1 MQRVLKAGS
10 CVVNSLSN
18 SGDTPMAPDPILRF
32 ERFEIVPAERVL
44 RVDGRS
50 AAIGARAFDLLLAL
64 AERRGQLVS
73 KQELLDLV
81 WPGVVVEEH
90 NIAAQM
96 STLRKLLGAD
106 VIATIAGRGY
116 RFVAPPAALA
126 SREVASGPAARR
138 TLPEPRTR
146 FIGRDAALA
155 DLARL
160 LPQSR
165 LITLAGIGGS
175 GKTRLALEFARRQL
189 GAFAGGVHFVDLAP
203 LHSPERVASAFAAAL
218 GLREEHDAALVED
231 VAAHLAQ
238 RELLIVLDNCE
249 PVRSG
254 VAALA
259 NAVLAH
265 AGASRIIATSRE
277 PLGVPGEQLYRLRGM
292 SLPATS
298 EPAEVQDADAVRLFA
313 DRARLSVPEF
323 QIGPDNA
330 AAVAEVCR
338 RLDGIALAIELAA
351 ARVALL
357 PVSDIAAHLGES
369 LRLLDGGTGAA
380 AGDMR
385 QRTLLAAIEWSHD
398 QLAPAAQ
405 RLLWH
410 TAVFAGGWTLPAAT
424 AVAGCADE
432 YETLGL
438 LTALHDH
445 SLITVERVQA
455 GPPRYRMLETV
466 RQFARQRLEHNGA
479 TDAAQARHAEHLLV
493 LAESLAPQLRG
504 PQQPQAMARLRAEQ
518 ENLVAAIGWCVAE
531 SSQPEPQQAMR
542 LVAATGRYWVF
553 NAIALGR
560 DLALAALRH
569 DCGQAASAARFQ
581 TLLLLSQLQMHGGD
595 ADGARA
601 HGQQALALAQ
611 SQANVDW
618 QTQAHAALGSA
629 CNVAGD
635 EDAALRHHSEALALA
650 ESGGNAFHI
659 AMVSNNLGEIQRA
672 RGQWGH
678 AEQCYR
684 RALQVQRS
692 IGDVLLVLIVLHN
705 LVRLMVSAGRYDEA
719 RSFAIEAEGLLRG
732 IDEIV
737 LKFELLK
744 VSAGLAACLDE
755 HALAA
760 RWWGAGSARFVD
772 AGYRDPSVDEQE
784 SARRHAAARAALGD
798 AAFAAAV
805 SAGQRLAIEDAM
817 RELGQWLARGA

>member
-1 MQRVLKAGS
+1 
-10 CVVNSLSN
+10 
-18 SGDTPMAPDPILRF
+18 MAPDPTLRF
-32 ERFEIVPAERVL
+32 GRFEIVPAERVL
-44 RVDGRS
+44 RVDGRN

-106 VIATIAGRGY
+106 MIATIAGRGY
-116 RFVAPPAALA
+116 RFVAPPSALA
-126 SREVASGPAARR
+126 QQEPPREPAERHS
-138 TLPEPRTR
+138 LPEPRTR

-160 LPQSR
+160 LPHSR

-175 GKTRLALEFARRQL
+175 GKTRLALEFARRHV
-189 GAFAGGVHFVDLAP
+189 GAFAGGVHFVDLAA
-203 LHSPERVASAFAAAL
+203 LQSPERVASACAAAL
-218 GLREEHDAALVED
+218 GLREEHDAALVEG

-259 NAVLAH
+259 NAVLAR
-265 AGASRIIATSRE
+265 AGASRVVATSRE

-357 PVSDIAAHLGES
+357 PVSDIAARLGES
-369 LRLLDGGTGAA
+369 LRLLDGGTSAA
-380 AGDMR
+380 TGDMR

-398 QLAPAAQ
+398 QLSPAAQ

-410 TAVFAGGWTLPAAT
+410 VAVFAGGWTLPAAT
-424 AVAGCADE
+424 AVAGCTDE

-445 SLITVERVQA
+445 SLITVERVQS

-466 RQFARQRLEHNGA
+466 RQFARQRLEHSGA
-479 TDAAQARHAEHLLV
+479 ADAAQARHAEHLLV

-518 ENLVAAIGWCVAE
+518 ENLVAAIGWCAAE
-531 SSQPEPQQAMR
+531 GSPAEPQQALR

-569 DCGQAASAARFQ
+569 DRDEAPTAARCQ
-581 TLLLLSQLQMHGGD
+581 TLLALSQLYMHSGD
-595 ADGARA
+595 DGSALTYGR
-601 HGQQALALAQ
+601 QALALAQ
-611 SQANVDW
+611 GAANIEW
-618 QTQAHAALGSA
+618 QTLAFAAMGSA
-629 CNVAGD
+629 CNVSAD
-635 EDAALRHHSEALALA
+635 ADAALGYHMQALALA
-650 ESGGNAFHI
+650 EISGNAFHI
-659 AMVSNNLGEIQRA
+659 ALVSNNLGEIERG
-672 RGQWGH
+672 RGQWDS
-678 AEQCYR
+678 AERAYR
-684 RALQVQRS
+684 RALQLQRS
-692 IGDVLLVLIVLHN
+692 LGDALGALIVLHN
-705 LVRLMVSAGRYDEA
+705 LVRLMVATHRYDEA
-719 RSFAIEAEGLLRG
+719 QAFAIEAEVLLRG

-744 VSAGLAACLDE
+744 VTADVAAGLGE
-755 HALAA
+755 HTLAA

-772 AGYRDPSVDEQE
+772 AGYRDPSIDEQQ
-784 SARRHAAARAALGD
+784 SVKLRGAAQRALGD
-798 AAFAAAV
+798 ADFAAAE

-817 RELGQWLARGA
+817 RELRQWLARGG